1 MSSEID
7 VCEKFL
13 VSQIRQMKLKLPRF
27 VTQLT
32 WQQST
37 TNNNSTRILIHFV
50 SASERNESIRRYD
63 LCANS
68 KVFNKLLKS
77 EQKCRLKK
85 IYIFHSAKEMWNVW
99 QLSIE
104 KLPNKRRKKMGGEKA
119 KAARKSLSITPFD
132 AQNEHISNQ
141 YRETPFQLQAF
152 CHLFYGFFL
161 PHSPVFPLFHFE
173 KIKYHFVWAQHT
185 NGKFG
190 DKTLF
195 SAVWFVLNIQHKNR
209 IVTVRVIEPRY
220 CLCAALS
227 ASSYVQFRSIL
238 FVIRKEKRM
247 KSLDTGS
254 LMFYRILCVEFV
266 PHFYWLFHFEKALF
280 VINVYILAF
289 SSFRQ
294 PFSMTTIVG
303 FYLQI

>member
-85 IYIFHSAKEMWNVW
+85 IYIFHS
-99 QLSIE
+99 
-104 KLPNKRRKKMGGEKA
+104 
-119 KAARKSLSITPFD
+119 ARKSLSITPFD

-247 KSLDTGS
+247 NSLDTGS

>member
-1 MSSEID
+1 MSAEENIYIS
-7 VCEKFL
+7 F
-13 VSQIRQMKLKLPRF
+13 
-27 VTQLT
+27 
-32 WQQST
+32 
-37 TNNNSTRILIHFV
+37 
-50 SASERNESIRRYD
+50 SERDVKCMTTVNREI
-63 LCANS
+63 A
-68 KVFNKLLKS
+68 
-77 EQKCRLKK
+77 EQKKR
-85 IYIFHSAKEMWNVW
+85 ENGW
-99 QLSIE
+99 E
-104 KLPNKRRKKMGGEKA
+104 KSQSGEKITINNTIWRA
-119 KAARKSLSITPFD
+119 KRTHFKPISRNAFSAASILSYFLWV
-132 AQNEHISNQ
+132 
-141 YRETPFQLQAF
+141 F
-152 CHLFYGFFL
+152 FFL
-161 PHSPVFPLFHFE
+161 IRPFSPLFHFE
-173 KIKYHFVWAQHT
+173 KMKYHFVWAQHT

-280 VINVYILAF
+280 VINVYILAS